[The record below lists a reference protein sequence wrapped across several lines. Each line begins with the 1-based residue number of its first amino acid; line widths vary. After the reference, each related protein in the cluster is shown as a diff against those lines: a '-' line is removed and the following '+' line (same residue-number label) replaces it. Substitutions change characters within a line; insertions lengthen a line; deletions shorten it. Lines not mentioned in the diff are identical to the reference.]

1 MPPNAVIG
9 TCSGYFLP
17 LTSTGPISP
26 LRAIL
31 ISRSSLPVTHFFL
44 FGRRK
49 MDLSHLLVGA
59 EGTNRKHVLINY
71 GRGFFIREKR
81 FRLNQDGNLYDIP
94 ITSDASRYSVAI
106 ATDPAHAADRT
117 RLTKTLDNF
126 MAIES
131 QYNKSSSNDRKKR
144 ERQN

>member
-1 MPPNAVIG
+1 MLRVFLASDFDGPHQPFKGDPDQPLFAA
-9 TCSGYFLP
+9 GYPFFP
-17 LTSTGPISP
+17 V
-26 LRAIL
+26 RAPKNG
-31 ISRSSLPVTHFFL
+31 SFSS
-44 FGRRK
+44 
-49 MDLSHLLVGA
+49 SHLLVGA

-94 ITSDASRYSVAI
+94 ITSDASRYSEAI

>member
-1 MPPNAVIG
+1 
-9 TCSGYFLP
+9 
-17 LTSTGPISP
+17 
-26 LRAIL
+26 
-31 ISRSSLPVTHFFL
+31 
-44 FGRRK
+44 

-94 ITSDASRYSVAI
+94 ITSDASRYREAI

>member
-1 MPPNAVIG
+1 
-9 TCSGYFLP
+9 
-17 LTSTGPISP
+17 
-26 LRAIL
+26 
-31 ISRSSLPVTHFFL
+31 
-44 FGRRK
+44 

-59 EGTNRKHVLINY
+59 KGTNRKHVLINY

-81 FRLNQDGNLYDIP
+81 FRLNQDGNLYDIA
-94 ITSDASRYSVAI
+94 ITSDASRDSEAI

-117 RLTKTLDNF
+117 RLTKTLDDF

-131 QYNKSSSNDRKKR
+131 QYNKRFVERQEEEKR